1 MRCNILIIS
10 FFLVVFTPLIYADE
24 VLFNNGDRLTG
35 KIEQLVDG
43 KLVFQPDLAGK
54 VTVDVSNVKTLSSDE
69 PIRIHLKDGT
79 VLNQKVSVAEP
90 GRFAIEGGETLQ
102 AQEFDVVAI
111 SSINPP
117 EKPKPKWK
125 GNISG
130 GFTSTHGNT
139 QAESINA
146 SVSLTKRS
154 EKDRIQLNVDYAR
167 GRQVDPA
174 TGVKNTTENWW
185 KTKAKYDYFF
195 TKKFYGYL
203 DSRYES
209 DSIAMLD
216 RRVVIG
222 GGGGYQWIES
232 DDMNLAVEAGLASLY
247 EKFNNQVNSNSAL
260 SLQLGY
266 NFDKKLLKTVKFI
279 HSLTYYPSTEN
290 FSDYYLTSSA
300 ELRANFTETMF
311 TNFKV
316 IFDYDATPAVG
327 SGSTDTKYILGV
339 GLSF

>member
-1 MRCNILIIS
+1 MRFYLLTSLLFLLTFIVPTWADQIL
-10 FFLVVFTPLIYADE
+10 L
-24 VLFNNGDRLTG
+24 NNGDRLTG

-43 KLVFQPDLAGK
+43 KLVFQSDLAGK
-54 VTVDVSNVKTLSSDE
+54 VTVDVSNVETLSSDE
-69 PIRIHLKDGT
+69 PIRIHLNDGT
-79 VLNQKVSVAEP
+79 VLNQKVSTAGP
-90 GRFAIEGGETLQ
+90 GRFVIEGGETLQ
-102 AQEFDVVAI
+102 AQEFDVTAI

-117 EKPKPKWK
+117 GKPEPKWK

-130 GFTSTHGNT
+130 GLTSTHGNT

-146 SVSLTKRS
+146 SVSLAKRT
-154 EKDRIQLNVDYAR
+154 EKDRIQLNADYAR

-174 TGVKNTTENWW
+174 TGAKNTTENWW

-195 TKKFYGYL
+195 TKKFYGYV
-203 DSRYES
+203 DGRYEM
-209 DSIAMLD
+209 DSIALLD

-247 EKFNNQVNSNSAL
+247 EKFNNQANSNNEL
-260 SLQLGY
+260 SFQLGY
-266 NFDKKLLKTVKFI
+266 NVDKKLLKTVKFI

-300 ELRANFTETMF
+300 EFRANFTETMF

-327 SGSTDTKYILGV
+327 AGSTDTKYILGV